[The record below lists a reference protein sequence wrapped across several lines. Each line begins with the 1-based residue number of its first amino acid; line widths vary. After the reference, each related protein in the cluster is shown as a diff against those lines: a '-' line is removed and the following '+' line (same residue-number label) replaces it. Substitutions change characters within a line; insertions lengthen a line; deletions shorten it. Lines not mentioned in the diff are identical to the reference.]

1 MKAKT
6 KKILITV
13 GAVVISAGAV
23 SIAIW
28 AYRAQKKSKVDSL
41 IQHCMDDN
49 IRPISEEL
57 NVENRSGSLQEDV
70 ARTLGEKGI
79 PYEEIHT
86 YPDTPP
92 FSEKKCTTVEV
103 KFDYDK
109 VGNDNF
115 FQRVEDALDP
125 VLGDNRDWDGSTLAY
140 SVVKD
145 HSNEEGG
152 SL

>member
-1 MKAKT
+1 MKKT
-6 KKILITV
+6 TKIYLFLGTSALIIGGT
-13 GAVVISAGAV
+13 
-23 SIAIW
+23 IW
-28 AYRAQKKSKVDSL
+28 ALYAQKKSKVDSL
-41 IQHCMDDN
+41 IHHVMDDN
-49 IRPISEEL
+49 NRPISEKR
-57 NVENRSGSLQEDV
+57 NVENGKGSLQEDV
-70 ARTLGEKGI
+70 VRALGEKGI

-145 HSNEEGG
+145 HYNEEGG

>member
-1 MKAKT
+1 MTDKT
-6 KKILITV
+6 KKIIITV

-28 AYRAQKKSKVDSL
+28 AYSAQKKRKVDSL
-41 IQHCMDDN
+41 IHHVMDDN
-49 IRPISEEL
+49 NRPISEKR
-57 NVENRSGSLQEDV
+57 NVENRNGSLQEDV

-79 PYEEIHT
+79 PYKEIRT

-92 FSEKKCTTVEV
+92 FSEKKYTTVEV

-109 VGNDNF
+109 VGNGNF

-140 SVVKD
+140 SVEKD
-145 HSNEEGG
+145 H
-152 SL
+152 

>member
-1 MKAKT
+1 MKTRT
-6 KKILITV
+6 KIILLMGT
-13 GAVVISAGAV
+13 SALIIGG
-23 SIAIW
+23 AIW
-28 AYRAQKKSKVDSL
+28 YVEYKRKSKVDSL
-41 IQHCMDDN
+41 IHNVMDDN
-49 IRPISEEL
+49 NRPISEKR

>member
-1 MKAKT
+1 MKTRT
-6 KKILITV
+6 KIILLMGT
-13 GAVVISAGAV
+13 SALIIGG
-23 SIAIW
+23 AIW
-28 AYRAQKKSKVDSL
+28 YVEYKRKSKVDSL
-41 IQHCMDDN
+41 IHHVMDDN
-49 IRPISEEL
+49 NRPISEKR